1 MRTKRDIKQIWI
13 WLPLILTVAAYTVF
27 VTATVVLYIA
37 SRTNIIHAFAFR
49 NFAVRLF
56 VPMVFQVLLIVL
68 HKIQSRGLHTTMAAL
83 NFAVIV
89 LSIAFS
95 WLYLSNYFGFY
106 GGYAGL
112 RFLSFFG
119 GFGSVSDLFL
129 CIFGTR
135 KFYYGLRLLADNMTV
150 IAHFITLY
158 CFTLFAQQDANPAL
172 YQQSRK

>member
-56 VPMVFQVLLIVL
+56 VPMVFPVLLIVL

-89 LSIAFS
+89 LFDCVFMAVPFQ
-95 WLYLSNYFGFY
+95 L
-106 GGYAGL
+106 
-112 RFLSFFG
+112 
-119 GFGSVSDLFL
+119 
-129 CIFGTR
+129 
-135 KFYYGLRLLADNMTV
+135 LRLLRRICRAALSV
-150 IAHFITLY
+150 LFRRLRLCVRSVSVHFRH
-158 CFTLFAQQDANPAL
+158 A
-172 YQQSRK
+172 